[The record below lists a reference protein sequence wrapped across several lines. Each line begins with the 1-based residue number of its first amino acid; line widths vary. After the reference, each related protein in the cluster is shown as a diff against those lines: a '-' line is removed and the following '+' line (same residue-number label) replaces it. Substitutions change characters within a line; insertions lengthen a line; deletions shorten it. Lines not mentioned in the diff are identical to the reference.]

1 MSKMK
6 LKFFLLCGLCT
17 TVLAQSLS
25 GLVTDP
31 AGNPVAYASVRN
43 PNRQVFVYSGTD
55 GRFALQGELGD
66 SLTISHIS
74 YQNTKQLAAQAS
86 LNFVLQ
92 PEMNYLKEV
101 SLIPKDSNTLSVTS
115 DFKKFVQYGTNIL
128 NDHLFKIHQRFSS
141 DYFLKNIE
149 LNIKFSKDDLKEGSF
164 MIQLFKEDRNA
175 DSLAFLPLGE
185 VQYIS
190 VESLKKQKYMRVSF
204 EMMLIGKEDTLYVF
218 FKRVDSDKDH
228 YLNHLG
234 SSVNPFIYISREQVE
249 EGSNSYLRNQDQVI
263 NWTDDVVWLGYSP
276 SLYLT
281 LNVVPVNEID

>member
-1 MSKMK
+1 MK
-6 LKFFLLCGLCT
+6 LKFFLLCSLCT

-43 PNRQVFVYSGTD
+43 LNRQVFVYSGTD
-55 GRFALQGELGD
+55 GRFALQGQLGD

-74 YQNTKQLAAQAS
+74 YQNSKQLAAQAS

-101 SLIPKDSNTLSVTS
+101 SLIPKDSNTLSVSS
-115 DFKKFVQYGTNIL
+115 DFKKTNYFSL
-128 NDHLFKIHQRFSS
+128 SLKNDHIFKVHQRFSS
-141 DYFLKNIE
+141 DYFLKSIE
-149 LNIKFSKDDLKEGSF
+149 IPIKFSKDDLKEGSF
-164 MIQLFKEDRNA
+164 MFQLFMEDRNA

-190 VESLKKQKYMRVSF
+190 VESLKKQKHMRVSF
-204 EMMLIGKEDTLYVF
+204 DKMLIGKEDTLYVF
-218 FKRVDSDKDH
+218 LKRVVLNKDIMLTYTGFGINP
-228 YLNHLG
+228 YLE
-234 SSVNPFIYISREQVE
+234 VSRKQVE
-249 EGSNSYLRNQDQVI
+249 EGSNSFTRNQDQVL
-263 NWTDDVVWLGYSP
+263 NWTDEAVWLGYPP

-281 LNVVPVNEID
+281 LNVVPVNE

>member
-1 MSKMK
+1 M
-6 LKFFLLCGLCT
+6 
-17 TVLAQSLS
+17 
-25 GLVTDP
+25 
-31 AGNPVAYASVRN
+31 
-43 PNRQVFVYSGTD
+43 
-55 GRFALQGELGD
+55 
-66 SLTISHIS
+66 
-74 YQNTKQLAAQAS
+74 
-86 LNFVLQ
+86 
-92 PEMNYLKEV
+92 
-101 SLIPKDSNTLSVTS
+101 SVTS
-115 DFKKFVQYGTNIL
+115 DFKKTNYFSL
-128 NDHLFKIHQRFSS
+128 SLKNDHIFKVHQRFSS

-149 LNIKFSKDDLKEGSF
+149 IPIKFRRSYSDGGAF
-164 MIQLFKEDRNA
+164 MIQLFKEDHNA

-249 EGSNSYLRNQDQVI
+249 EGSNSYLRNQDQVK
-263 NWTDDVVWLGYSP
+263 NWTDEAVWLGYSP
-276 SLYLT
+276 SLYIT

>member
-1 MSKMK
+1 MK
-6 LKFFLLCGLCT
+6 LLLKFFLLCGLCT
-17 TVLAQSLS
+17 TALAQSLS

-31 AGNPVAYASVRN
+31 AGKPVAYASVRN
-43 PNRQVFVYSGTD
+43 LNRQVFVYSGTD

-149 LNIKFSKDDLKEGSF
+149 LPIKFRRSYSDGGAF

-204 EMMLIGKEDTLYVF
+204 DKMLIGKEDTLYVF
-218 FKRVDSDKDH
+218 LKRVVLNKDIMLT
-228 YLNHLG
+228 YTG
-234 SSVNPFIYISREQVE
+234 FGINPYVEVSRKQVK
-249 EGSNSYLRNQDQVI
+249 EGGNSFTRNQDQVK
-263 NWTDDVVWLGYSP
+263 NWTDEAVWLGYSP

-281 LNVVPVNEID
+281 LNVVPVNE

>member
-1 MSKMK
+1 MK
-6 LKFFLLCGLCT
+6 LLLKFFLLCGLCT
-17 TVLAQSLS
+17 NVLAQSLS
-25 GLVTDP
+25 GFVTDP
-31 AGNPVAYASVRN
+31 AGKPVAYASVRN
-43 PNRQVFVYSGTD
+43 LNRQVFVYSGID

-101 SLIPKDSNTLSVTS
+101 NLIPKDSNTLSVMS
-115 DFKKFVQYGTNIL
+115 DFKKSNHLGLAL
-128 NDHLFKIHQRFSS
+128 NSDYLYKIHQKISS

-149 LNIKFSKDDLKEGSF
+149 IPIKFRRSYSDRGAF

-218 FKRVDSDKDH
+218 LKRVVSDIDL
-228 YLNHLG
+228 YLNLEG
-234 SSVNPFIYISREQVE
+234 YSVNPFFYASRKQVE
-249 EGSNSYLRNQDQVI
+249 EGSNSFTRNQYQVK
-263 NWTDDVVWLGYSP
+263 NWTDEAVWLGYSP

>member
-1 MSKMK
+1 MK
-6 LKFFLLCGLCT
+6 LVLKFFLLCSLCT

-43 PNRQVFVYSGTD
+43 LNRQVFVYSGTD

-74 YQNTKQLAAQAS
+74 YQNTTQLAAQAS

-92 PEMNYLKEV
+92 PKMNYLKEV
-101 SLIPKDSNTLSVTS
+101 SLIPKDSNTLSVSS

-164 MIQLFKEDRNA
+164 MIQLFMQDRNA

-249 EGSNSYLRNQDQVI
+249 EGSNSYLRNQDQVK
-263 NWTDDVVWLGYSP
+263 NWTDEAVWDGYSP

>member
-1 MSKMK
+1 M
-6 LKFFLLCGLCT
+6 
-17 TVLAQSLS
+17 
-25 GLVTDP
+25 
-31 AGNPVAYASVRN
+31 
-43 PNRQVFVYSGTD
+43 
-55 GRFALQGELGD
+55 
-66 SLTISHIS
+66 
-74 YQNTKQLAAQAS
+74 
-86 LNFVLQ
+86 
-92 PEMNYLKEV
+92 
-101 SLIPKDSNTLSVTS
+101 SVTS
-115 DFKKFVQYGTNIL
+115 DFKKRSQLGLAL
-128 NDHLFKIHQRFSS
+128 NSDHLFKIHQRFSS

-190 VESLKKQKYMRVSF
+190 VESLKKQKHMRVSF

-263 NWTDDVVWLGYSP
+263 NWTDEAVWDGYSP

>member
-1 MSKMK
+1 MK
-6 LKFFLLCGLCT
+6 LLLKFFLLCSLCT

-25 GLVTDP
+25 GSVTDP

-43 PNRQVFVYSGTD
+43 LNRQVFVYSGTD

-74 YQNTKQLAAQAS
+74 YQNTTQLAAQAS

-115 DFKKFVQYGTNIL
+115 DFKKRSQLGLAL
-128 NDHLFKIHQRFSS
+128 NSDHLFKIHQRFSS

-149 LNIKFSKDDLKEGSF
+149 LPIKFRRSYSDGGAF

-204 EMMLIGKEDTLYVF
+204 DKMLIGKEDTLYVF
-218 FKRVDSDKDH
+218 LKIVVSGKD
-228 YLNHLG
+228 LNLKHVG
-234 SSVNPFIYISREQVE
+234 YSVNPFIYISREQVE

-263 NWTDDVVWLGYSP
+263 NWTDQALWLGYSP

-281 LNVVPVNEID
+281 LNVVPVNEEN

>member
-1 MSKMK
+1 MK
-6 LKFFLLCGLCT
+6 LILKFFLLCGLCT

-43 PNRQVFVYSGTD
+43 LNRQVFVYSGTD

-115 DFKKFVQYGTNIL
+115 DFKKFAQHGTNIL
-128 NDHLFKIHQRFSS
+128 DDHLFKVHQRFSS

-149 LNIKFSKDDLKEGSF
+149 IPIKFRRSYSDGGAF

-204 EMMLIGKEDTLYVF
+204 DKMLIGKEDTLYVF
-218 FKRVDSDKDH
+218 LKRVVSDIDI
-228 YLNHLG
+228 YLNLEG
-234 SSVNPFIYISREQVE
+234 YSVNPFFYASRKQVK
-249 EGSNSYLRNQDQVI
+249 EGSNSFTRNQDQVK
-263 NWTDDVVWLGYSP
+263 NWTDQAVWFGYSP

>member
-1 MSKMK
+1 MK
-6 LKFFLLCGLCT
+6 LLLKFFLLCSLCT

-25 GLVTDP
+25 GSVTDP

-43 PNRQVFVYSGTD
+43 LNRQVFVYSGTD

-74 YQNTKQLAAQAS
+74 YQNTTQLAAQAS

-115 DFKKFVQYGTNIL
+115 DFKKRSQLGLAL
-128 NDHLFKIHQRFSS
+128 NSDHLFKIHQRFSS

-149 LNIKFSKDDLKEGSF
+149 LPIKFRRSYSDGGAF

-204 EMMLIGKEDTLYVF
+204 DKMLIEKEDTLYVF
-218 FKRVDSDKDH
+218 LKIVVSGKD
-228 YLNHLG
+228 LNLKHVG
-234 SSVNPFIYISREQVE
+234 YSVNPFIYISREQVE

-263 NWTDDVVWLGYSP
+263 NWTDQALWLGYSP

-281 LNVVPVNEID
+281 LNVVPVNEEN

>member
-1 MSKMK
+1 MK
-6 LKFFLLCGLCT
+6 LVLKFFLLSGVYS
-17 TVLAQSLS
+17 TVLSQSLS
-25 GLVTDP
+25 GLVTDSE
-31 AGNPVAYASVRN
+31 GNPVAYASVRN
-43 PNRQVFVYSGTD
+43 LNRQVFVYSGTH

-74 YQNTKQLAAQAS
+74 YQNTKQLASQAS

-101 SLIPKDSNTLSVTS
+101 SLKPIDSNTLSVTS

-141 DYFLKNIE
+141 DYFLKSIE
-149 LNIKFSKDDLKEGSF
+149 IPIKFRRGFFNEGSF

-190 VESLKKQKYMRVSF
+190 VRSLKKQKYMRVSF
-204 EMMLIGKEDTLYVF
+204 DKMLIGKEDTLYVF
-218 FKRVDSDKDH
+218 LKRVVSGKDLNLKHVDS
-228 YLNHLG
+228 
-234 SSVNPFIYISREQVE
+234 SCNPFIYISKEQVE
-249 EGSNSYLRNQDQVI
+249 EGSNSFTRNQDQVI
-263 NWTDDVVWLGYSP
+263 NWTDQAVWFGYSP

>member
-1 MSKMK
+1 MK
-6 LKFFLLCGLCT
+6 LLLKFFLLCSLCT

-25 GLVTDP
+25 GSVTDP

-43 PNRQVFVYSGTD
+43 LNRQVFVYSGTD

-74 YQNTKQLAAQAS
+74 YQNTTQLAAQAS

-101 SLIPKDSNTLSVTS
+101 SLIPKDSNTLSVSS

-149 LNIKFSKDDLKEGSF
+149 LPIKFRRSYSDGGAF
-164 MIQLFKEDRNA
+164 MIQLFKEDHNA

-204 EMMLIGKEDTLYVF
+204 DKMLIGKEDTLYVF
-218 FKRVDSDKDH
+218 LKRVVSGKD
-228 YLNHLG
+228 LNLKHVG
-234 SSVNPFIYISREQVE
+234 SSCNPFIYISREQVE
-249 EGSNSYLRNQDQVI
+249 EGSNSYLRNQDQVK
-263 NWTDDVVWLGYSP
+263 NWTDEAVWDGYSP

-281 LNVVPVNEID
+281 LNVVPVNEEN

>member
-1 MSKMK
+1 MK
-6 LKFFLLCGLCT
+6 LVLKFFLLFGLFT
-17 TVLAQSLS
+17 TALAQSLS

-31 AGNPVAYASVRN
+31 AGIPVAYASVRN
-43 PNRQVFVYSGTD
+43 LNRQVFVYSGTD

-74 YQNTKQLAAQAS
+74 YQNTKQLASQAS

-101 SLIPKDSNTLSVTS
+101 SLIPKDSNTLSVSS
-115 DFKKFVQYGTNIL
+115 DFKKTNYFSL
-128 NDHLFKIHQRFSS
+128 SLKNDHIFKVHQRFSS
-141 DYFLKNIE
+141 DYFLKSIQIP
-149 LNIKFSKDDLKEGSF
+149 IKFSKDDLNEGSF
-164 MIQLFKEDRNA
+164 MFQLFMEDRNA

-190 VESLKKQKYMRVSF
+190 VESLKKQKHMRVSF
-204 EMMLIGKEDTLYVF
+204 DKMLIGKEDTLYVF
-218 FKRVDSDKDH
+218 LKRVVLNKDIMLTYTGFGINP
-228 YLNHLG
+228 YLE
-234 SSVNPFIYISREQVE
+234 VSRKQVE
-249 EGSNSYLRNQDQVI
+249 EGSNSFTRNQDQVK
-263 NWTDDVVWLGYSP
+263 NWTDESVWLGYSP

>member
-1 MSKMK
+1 MK
-6 LKFFLLCGLCT
+6 LLLKFFLLCSLCT

-25 GLVTDP
+25 GSVTDP

-43 PNRQVFVYSGTD
+43 LNRQVFVYSGTD

-74 YQNTKQLAAQAS
+74 YQNTTQLAAQAS

-101 SLIPKDSNTLSVTS
+101 SLIPKDSNTLSVSS

-149 LNIKFSKDDLKEGSF
+149 LPIKFRRSYSDGGAF
-164 MIQLFKEDRNA
+164 MIQLFKEDHNA

-204 EMMLIGKEDTLYVF
+204 DKMLIGKEDTLYVF

-263 NWTDDVVWLGYSP
+263 NWTDQALWLGYSP

>member
-1 MSKMK
+1 MK
-6 LKFFLLCGLCT
+6 LKFFLLCSLCT

-43 PNRQVFVYSGTD
+43 LNRQVFVYSGID

-115 DFKKFVQYGTNIL
+115 DFKK
-128 NDHLFKIHQRFSS
+128 S
-141 DYFLKNIE
+141 
-149 LNIKFSKDDLKEGSF
+149 
-164 MIQLFKEDRNA
+164 
-175 DSLAFLPLGE
+175 
-185 VQYIS
+185 
-190 VESLKKQKYMRVSF
+190 
-204 EMMLIGKEDTLYVF
+204 
-218 FKRVDSDKDH
+218 
-228 YLNHLG
+228 NHLG
-234 SSVNPFIYISREQVE
+234 
-249 EGSNSYLRNQDQVI
+249 
-263 NWTDDVVWLGYSP
+263 WL
-276 SLYLT
+276 
-281 LNVVPVNEID
+281 

>member
-1 MSKMK
+1 MK
-6 LKFFLLCGLCT
+6 LLLKFFLLSGLYS
-17 TVLAQSLS
+17 TVHAQSLS
-25 GLVTDP
+25 GFVTDP

-43 PNRQVFVYSGTD
+43 LNRQVFVYSGTD

-66 SLTISHIS
+66 SITISHIS
-74 YQNTKQLAAQAS
+74 YQNTTQLAAQAS

-101 SLIPKDSNTLSVTS
+101 SLIPKDSNTLSVSS

-149 LNIKFSKDDLKEGSF
+149 LPIKFRRSYSDGGAF
-164 MIQLFKEDRNA
+164 MIQLFKEDHNA

-204 EMMLIGKEDTLYVF
+204 DKMLIGKEDTLYVF
-218 FKRVDSDKDH
+218 LKIVVSGKD
-228 YLNHLG
+228 LNLKHVG
-234 SSVNPFIYISREQVE
+234 YSVNPFIYISREQVE

-263 NWTDDVVWLGYSP
+263 NWTDEAVWLGYSP

-281 LNVVPVNEID
+281 LNVVPVNE

>member
-1 MSKMK
+1 MRRIKEI
-6 LKFFLLCGLCT
+6 FFLLCGLCT

-43 PNRQVFVYSGTD
+43 LNRQVFVYSGTD

-115 DFKKFVQYGTNIL
+115 DFKKRSQLGLAL
-128 NDHLFKIHQRFSS
+128 NSDHLFKIHQRFSS

-149 LNIKFSKDDLKEGSF
+149 LPIKFRRSYSDGGAF

-204 EMMLIGKEDTLYVF
+204 DKMLIGKEDTLYVF
-218 FKRVDSDKDH
+218 LKIVVSGKD
-228 YLNHLG
+228 LNLKHVG
-234 SSVNPFIYISREQVE
+234 YSVNPFIYISREQVE

-263 NWTDDVVWLGYSP
+263 NWTDQALWLGYSP

-281 LNVVPVNEID
+281 LNVVPVNEEN

>member
-6 LKFFLLCGLCT
+6 LKFFLLCSLCT

-43 PNRQVFVYSGTD
+43 LNRQVFVYSGTD

-101 SLIPKDSNTLSVTS
+101 SLIPKDSNTLSVSS
-115 DFKKFVQYGTNIL
+115 DFKKRIQMGTSFH

-149 LNIKFSKDDLKEGSF
+149 LPIKFRRSYSDGGAF
-164 MIQLFKEDRNA
+164 MIQLFKEDHNA

-218 FKRVDSDKDH
+218 LKRVASGKDLNLKHVDS
-228 YLNHLG
+228 
-234 SSVNPFIYISREQVE
+234 SCNPFIYISREQVE
-249 EGSNSYLRNQDQVI
+249 EGSNSYLRNQDQVK

-281 LNVVPVNEID
+281 LNVVPVNE

>member
-1 MSKMK
+1 MK
-6 LKFFLLCGLCT
+6 LVLKFFLLCGLYS
-17 TVLAQSLS
+17 TVHAQSLS

-31 AGNPVAYASVRN
+31 AGNSVAYASVRN

-55 GRFALQGELGD
+55 GRFTLQGELGD

-86 LNFVLQ
+86 LNFILQ

-115 DFKKFVQYGTNIL
+115 DFKKSNHLGLPL
-128 NDHLFKIHQRFSS
+128 NSDYLYKIHQKISS

-149 LNIKFSKDDLKEGSF
+149 LPIKFRRSYSDGGAF
-164 MIQLFKEDRNA
+164 MIQLFKEDHNA

-190 VESLKKQKYMRVSF
+190 VESLKKQKHMRVSF

-263 NWTDDVVWLGYSP
+263 NWTDEAVWDGYSP